1 MYSTKTAVSNNEEFS
16 SAYMPAGI
24 NENVTLKEVN
34 VKKSTTQLDFL
45 EIVFENED
53 GQTASMT
60 EWKNS
65 KGLYIKTDED
75 LQKRDDQQFGRIM
88 QIVDLFYPT
97 REDASFN
104 TFVEMINWVKSKLDP
119 MIPTKKEL
127 RLKVVYDKNN
137 YTTISKNGVFVEPM
151 TVTKEESQI
160 KQWKRDNFERTIV
173 ADKEAPA
180 ADPLA
185 GSTTS
190 TQETENSN
198 ISGANDLPF

>member
-45 EIVFENED
+45 EIVFENEN

-60 EWKNS
+60 EWKNN

-160 KQWKRDNFERTIV
+160 KQWKRDNFERTII
-173 ADKEAPA
+173 ADKETPA

-198 ISGANDLPF
+198 MPGANDLPF